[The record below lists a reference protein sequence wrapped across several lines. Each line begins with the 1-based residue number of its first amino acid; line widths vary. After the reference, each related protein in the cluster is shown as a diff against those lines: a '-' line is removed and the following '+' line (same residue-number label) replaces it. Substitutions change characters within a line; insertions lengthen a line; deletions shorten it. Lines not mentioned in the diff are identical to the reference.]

1 MILLTKKGKK
11 AADTALVPC
20 CAFGGANSER
30 WWAWQK
36 KFLKGLWLVVTSM
49 GNWKGVTSLIIV
61 WLILSG
67 IGVAIVGFIIQNTW
81 LVGVG
86 LGIFAFWAGPGTPL
100 MLVVVA
106 IAMIVQRYIFQDRS
120 VSVANIKA
128 KFKEAFKKD

>member
-1 MILLTKKGKK
+1 MKLIKKWW
-11 AADTALVPC
+11 
-20 CAFGGANSER
+20 R
-30 WWAWQK
+30 WFVNFWKGIWAIVK
-36 KFLKGLWLVVTSM
+36 SM
-49 GNWKGVTSLIIV
+49 GSWKGVTSLIIV

-106 IAMIVQRYIFQDRS
+106 IAMVVQRYIFQDRS

>member
-1 MILLTKKGKK
+1 MKLFK
-11 AADTALVPC
+11 
-20 CAFGGANSER
+20 R

-67 IGVAIVGFIIQNTW
+67 IGIAIVGFIIQNTW